1 MKFIINEMSREQ
13 EIALKTFLDK
23 GDYAWESKFK
33 LPEEKKF
40 IVEADDM
47 SREQEVALEQFLEK
61 DWSYKWHCEFR
72 PDEE

>member
-1 MKFIINEMSREQ
+1 MKFIITEMSKDQ

-47 SREQEVALEQFLEK
+47 SREDEIALENFLEK
-61 DWSYKWHCEFR
+61 DSYEWHCKFR